1 MKGGHGS
8 WFLAWYVRFKMSS
21 WLRRRMWF
29 QNISNIFQYTL
40 SLLGPAIWLT
50 FLPVGVRRPFFTT
63 YQHTSKLNIYFQ
75 SPAESEAKFCRL
87 PDMATMT
94 LWHIHGK
101 TSCSLRAVSRS
112 QWQPDDRP
120 LDKQGRTYKNIIVL
134 RLVSNQFQL
143 ASSGWLPAVLK
154 QKFRLEDRE
163 ISAEYIHTYW

>member
-8 WFLAWYVRFKMSS
+8 WFLAWYVRFKMSF

-29 QNISNIFQYTL
+29 QNMSIIFSNIRWACWALQFD
-40 SLLGPAIWLT
+40 
-50 FLPVGVRRPFFTT
+50 LPPCGGVAPV
-63 YQHTSKLNIYFQ
+63 FQ

-87 PDMATMT
+87 PGMATMT

-101 TSCSLRAVSRS
+101 TSCSLRAKNPS

>member
-1 MKGGHGS
+1 MDLGS
-8 WFLAWYVRFKMSS
+8 WPDTFASKCLLGFEGACDFKT
-21 WLRRRMWF
+21 F
-29 QNISNIFQYTL
+29 PIFSNIRWACWALQFGWPS
-40 SLLGPAIWLT
+40 SLWGCGARFSPLINTP
-50 FLPVGVRRPFFTT
+50 P
-63 YQHTSKLNIYFQ
+63 NIYFQ